1 MVRPL
6 PDLTREELTRY
17 ARHVILP
24 DVGIDGQRRL
34 KAARVLCV
42 GAGGLGSPA
51 TMYLAAAG
59 VGTLGIVD
67 FDDVDASNLQRQIL
81 HDTAGTG
88 RPKVE
93 SARDR
98 LNAINP
104 NVGIEMHHLR
114 LTSANALDIM
124 SRYDVVLDGADNF
137 PTRYLVN
144 DACVLLGKPNAFGAI
159 FRFEGQASVFAAKNG
174 PCYRCIYPEPPPPGL
189 VPSCAEAGVFG
200 VLPGIIGTIQATET
214 IKLILAAGETL
225 VGRLLVYDAMRMA
238 FRELKVPKDP
248 DCAVCGARPTV
259 RTLVDYEAFCG
270 LTHME
275 AQSAEPVVPAG
286 PGELAP
292 VITVDE
298 LKARWDRGDRPF
310 LLDVREVVEHELV
323 RLEGDVLI
331 PLGELITRQ
340 QELDPDREIVV
351 YCHHGN
357 RSGRATAYLRHNGFP
372 HARNLR
378 GGIEEWAVKIDPS
391 LTRY

>member
-1 MVRPL
+1 MRPL

-24 DVGIDGQRRL
+24 DVGFDGQRRL
-34 KAARVLCV
+34 KAARVVCV

-81 HDTAGTG
+81 HDTAHTG

-98 LNAINP
+98 LRAINP
-104 NVGIEMHHLR
+104 NVSVETHQVR
-114 LTSANALDIM
+114 LTSANALDILG
-124 SRYDVVLDGADNF
+124 RYDVVLDGADNF

-159 FRFEGQASVFAAKNG
+159 FRFEGQASVFGAKNG
-174 PCYRCIYPEPPPPGL
+174 PCYRCLYPEPPPPGL

-200 VLPGIIGTIQATET
+200 VLPGIIGAIQATET
-214 IKLILAAGETL
+214 IKLILGVGETL
-225 VGRLLVYDAMRMA
+225 VGRFLLYDALRMA
-238 FRELKVPKDP
+238 FRELTVPKDP
-248 DCAVCGARPTV
+248 DCPVCGRKPTV
-259 RTLVDYEAFCG
+259 RELIDYEAFCG
-270 LTHME
+270 LKQ
-275 AQSAEPVVPAG
+275 ADQQPAEPAEAAE
-286 PGELAP
+286 PGRLDP
-292 VITVDE
+292 VITVQE

-310 LLDVREVVEHELV
+310 LLDVREVVEHQLV

-331 PLGELITRQ
+331 PLGDLIARLH
-340 QELDPDREIVV
+340 ELDPGREIVV

-357 RSGRATAYLRHNGFP
+357 RSGRATAYLRHHGFP

-378 GGIEEWAVKIDPS
+378 GGIEEWAVRIDPS
-391 LTRY
+391 LPRY

>member
-1 MVRPL
+1 VRPL
-6 PDLTREELTRY
+6 PDLSREELTRY

-24 DVGIDGQRRL
+24 DVGLDGQRRL

-51 TMYLAAAG
+51 AMYLAAAG

-67 FDDVDASNLQRQIL
+67 DDEVDASNLQRQIL
-81 HDTAGTG
+81 HDTAGMG

-98 LNAINP
+98 LRAINP
-104 NVGIEMHHLR
+104 NVSVEMHHVR
-114 LTSANALDIM
+114 LTSANALDILE
-124 SRYDVVLDGADNF
+124 RYDIVLDGADNF

-144 DACVLLGKPNAFGAI
+144 DACVLLGRPNAFGAI

-200 VLPGIIGTIQATET
+200 VLPGIVGTIQATET
-214 IKLILAAGETL
+214 IKLILGVGETL

-238 FRELKVPKDP
+238 FRELKVPKDR
-248 DCAVCGARPTV
+248 DCPVCGTHPTV
-259 RTLVDYEAFCG
+259 RELIDYEAFCG
-270 LTHME
+270 LKP
-275 AQSAEPVVPAG
+275 AEPQPAEPAG
-286 PGELAP
+286 PAELGALSP
-292 VITVDE
+292 IITVDE
-298 LKARWDRGDRPF
+298 LKDRWDRGDRPF
-310 LLDVREVVEHELV
+310 LLDVREVVEHQLV

-331 PLGELITRQ
+331 PLGELVARQ

-357 RSGRATAYLRHNGFP
+357 RSGRATAYLRHNGFT

-378 GGIEEWAVKIDPS
+378 GGIEEWAVRIDPT
-391 LTRY
+391 LPRY

>member
-1 MVRPL
+1 MRPL
-6 PDLTREELTRY
+6 PDLSREELTRY

-24 DVGIDGQRRL
+24 DVGLDGQRRL

-51 TMYLAAAG
+51 AMYLAAAG

-67 FDDVDASNLQRQIL
+67 DDEVDASNLQRQIL

-98 LNAINP
+98 LRAINP
-104 NVGIEMHHLR
+104 NVSVEMHHVR
-114 LTSANALDIM
+114 LMSANALDILE
-124 SRYDVVLDGADNF
+124 RYDIVLDGADNF

-200 VLPGIIGTIQATET
+200 VLPGIVGTIQATET
-214 IKLILAAGETL
+214 IKLILGVGETL

-238 FRELKVPKDP
+238 FRELKVPKDR
-248 DCAVCGARPTV
+248 DCPVCGTHPTV
-259 RTLVDYEAFCG
+259 RELIDYEAFCG
-270 LTHME
+270 LKP
-275 AQSAEPVVPAG
+275 AEPQPAEPAG
-286 PGELAP
+286 PAELGALSP
-292 VITVDE
+292 IITVDE

-310 LLDVREVVEHELV
+310 LLDVREVVEHQLV

-331 PLGELITRQ
+331 PLGELVARQ

-357 RSGRATAYLRHNGFP
+357 RSGRATAYLRHNGFT

-378 GGIEEWAVKIDPS
+378 GGIEEWAVRIDPT
-391 LTRY
+391 LPRY

>member
-1 MVRPL
+1 MRPL
-6 PDLTREELTRY
+6 PDLSREELARY

-34 KAARVLCV
+34 KAARVLLV

-51 TMYLAAAG
+51 AMYLAAAG

-67 FDDVDASNLQRQIL
+67 SDVVDASNLQRQIL
-81 HDTAGTG
+81 HATADTG

-93 SARDR
+93 SAKDR
-98 LNAINP
+98 LRAINP
-104 NVGIEMHHLR
+104 NVSVEMHHAR
-114 LTSANALDIM
+114 LNSANALRILE
-124 SRYDVVLDGADNF
+124 RYDVVVDGADNF

-159 FRFEGQASVFAAKNG
+159 FRFEGQASVFGAKTG
-174 PCYRCIYPEPPPPGL
+174 PCYRCVYPEPPPPGL

-200 VLPGIIGTIQATET
+200 ILPGVIGTIQATET
-214 IKLILAAGETL
+214 IKLILGVGETL

-248 DCAVCGARPTV
+248 DCPVCGPRPTV
-259 RTLVDYEAFCG
+259 RALIDYDEFCG
-270 LTHME
+270 GKAAEEPPAE
-275 AQSAEPVVPAG
+275 AAPAAPGHVEPI
-286 PGELAP
+286 
-292 VITVDE
+292 ITVDE

-310 LLDVREVVEHELV
+310 LLDVREVVEHQLV
-323 RLEGDVLI
+323 RLEGALLM
-331 PLGELITRQ
+331 PLGELIARQ
-340 QELDPDREIVV
+340 HELDPDREIVV

-391 LTRY
+391 LPRY

>member
-1 MVRPL
+1 MRPL

-34 KAARVLCV
+34 KGARVLCV

-51 TMYLAAAG
+51 AMYLAAAG

-67 FDDVDASNLQRQIL
+67 YDAVDASNLQRQIL
-81 HDTAGTG
+81 HDTVGIG

-98 LNAINP
+98 LKGINP
-104 NVGIEMHHLR
+104 NVDVEMHHVR
-114 LTSANALDIM
+114 LTSANALHILR
-124 SRYDVVLDGADNF
+124 RYDVVLDGADNF

-200 VLPGIIGTIQATET
+200 VLPGIVGTIQATET
-214 IKLILAAGETL
+214 IKLILEVGETL
-225 VGRLLVYDAMRMA
+225 VGRFLVYDAMRMA
-238 FRELKVPKDP
+238 FRELKVAKDP
-248 DCAVCGARPTV
+248 ACPVCGTQPTV
-259 RTLVDYEAFCG
+259 RELIDYEAFCG
-270 LTHME
+270 LKPVE
-275 AQSAEPVVPAG
+275 AQSDEPPEAAELGTLSPI
-286 PGELAP
+286 
-292 VITVDE
+292 ITVDE

-310 LLDVREVVEHELV
+310 LLDVREVVEHQLV
-323 RLEGDVLI
+323 RLDGDVLI
-331 PLGELITRQ
+331 PLGELVTRQ

-378 GGIEEWAVKIDPS
+378 GGIEEWAVRIDPS
-391 LTRY
+391 LPRY

>member
-1 MVRPL
+1 MRPL

-51 TMYLAAAG
+51 AMYLAAAG

-67 FDDVDASNLQRQIL
+67 DDDVDASNLQRQIL
-81 HDTAGTG
+81 HDTAGMG

-98 LNAINP
+98 VKAINP
-104 NVGIEMHHLR
+104 NVSVEMHHVR
-114 LTSANALDIM
+114 LTSANALGILE
-124 SRYDVVLDGADNF
+124 RYDVVLDGADNF

-200 VLPGIIGTIQATET
+200 VLPGIVGTIQATET
-214 IKLILAAGETL
+214 IKLILGVGETL

-238 FRELKVPKDP
+238 FRELKVPKDR
-248 DCAVCGARPTV
+248 DCPVCGTAPTV
-259 RTLVDYEAFCG
+259 RGLIDYETFCG
-270 LTHME
+270 IKPTE
-275 AQSAEPVVPAG
+275 EQPAESAPPAG
-286 PGELAP
+286 PGEQDP

-310 LLDVREVVEHELV
+310 LLDVRERVEYQIV
-323 RLEGDVLI
+323 RLEGGVLI
-331 PLGELITRQ
+331 PLGELVSRQ

-357 RSGRATAYLRHNGFP
+357 RSGKATAYLRHNGFP
-372 HARNLR
+372 YARNLR

-391 LTRY
+391 LPRY

>member
-1 MVRPL
+1 MRPL
-6 PDLTREELTRY
+6 PDLSREELARY

-34 KAARVLCV
+34 KAARVVLV

-51 TMYLAAAG
+51 AMYLAAAG
-59 VGTLGIVD
+59 VGTIGIVD
-67 FDDVDASNLQRQIL
+67 SDAVDASNLQRQIL
-81 HDTAGTG
+81 HATADTG

-93 SARDR
+93 SAKDR
-98 LNAINP
+98 LRAINP
-104 NVGIEMHHLR
+104 NVSVEMHHAR
-114 LTSANALDIM
+114 LTSANALAILE
-124 SRYDVVLDGADNF
+124 RYDVVVDGADNF

-159 FRFEGQASVFAAKNG
+159 FRFEGQASVFGAKNG
-174 PCYRCIYPEPPPPGL
+174 PCYRCVYPEPPPPGL

-200 VLPGIIGTIQATET
+200 ILPGVIGTIQATET
-214 IKLILAAGETL
+214 IKLILGVGETL

-248 DCAVCGARPTV
+248 DCPVCGPRPTV
-259 RTLVDYEAFCG
+259 RALIDYDEFCG
-270 LTHME
+270 GKAAEEPPAE
-275 AQSAEPVVPAG
+275 AAPAAPGHVEPI
-286 PGELAP
+286 
-292 VITVDE
+292 ITVDE

-310 LLDVREVVEHELV
+310 LLDVREVVEHQLV
-323 RLEGDVLI
+323 RLEGALLM
-331 PLGELITRQ
+331 PLGELIARQ
-340 QELDPDREIVV
+340 HELDPDREIVV

-391 LTRY
+391 LPRY

>member
-1 MVRPL
+1 MRPL

-34 KAARVLCV
+34 KGARVLCV

-51 TMYLAAAG
+51 AMYLAAAG
-59 VGTLGIVD
+59 IGTLGIVD
-67 FDDVDASNLQRQIL
+67 DDVVDASNLQRQIL
-81 HDTAGTG
+81 HDSAGLG

-98 LNAINP
+98 LKAINP
-104 NVGIEMHHLR
+104 NVSVEMHHVR
-114 LTSANALDIM
+114 LTSANALDILG
-124 SRYDVVLDGADNF
+124 RYDVVLDGADNF

-159 FRFEGQASVFAAKNG
+159 FRFEGQASVFATKSG

-214 IKLILAAGETL
+214 IKLVLGVGETL
-225 VGRLLVYDAMRMA
+225 AGRLLVYDAMRMA

-248 DCAVCGARPTV
+248 DCPVCGPRPTV
-259 RTLVDYEAFCG
+259 RELIDYEAFCG
-270 LTHME
+270 LKQAE
-275 AQSAEPVVPAG
+275 ARPDGPAEPAE
-286 PGELAP
+286 PGALDP
-292 VITVDE
+292 IITVDE
-298 LKARWDRGDRPF
+298 LKARWDLGDRPF
-310 LLDVREVVEHELV
+310 LLDVREAVEHQLV

-331 PLGELITRQ
+331 PLGELVARQ

-378 GGIEEWAVKIDPS
+378 GGIEEWAARIDPS
-391 LTRY
+391 LPRY

>member
-1 MVRPL
+1 VRPL
-6 PDLTREELTRY
+6 PDLSREELTRY
-17 ARHVILP
+17 ARHIILP
-24 DVGIDGQRRL
+24 DVGVDGQRRL

-51 TMYLAAAG
+51 AMYLAAAG

-67 FDDVDASNLQRQIL
+67 DDDVDSSNLQRQIL
-81 HDTAGTG
+81 HDTVGTG

-98 LNAINP
+98 LKAINP
-104 NVGIEMHHLR
+104 NVSVDLHHVR
-114 LTSANALDIM
+114 LTSANALGILEP
-124 SRYDVVLDGADNF
+124 YDVVLDGADNF

-200 VLPGIIGTIQATET
+200 VLPGVVGTIQATEA
-214 IKLILAAGETL
+214 IKLILGIGETL

-238 FRELKVPKDP
+238 FRELKVPKDRECP
-248 DCAVCGARPTV
+248 VCGTRPTV
-259 RTLVDYEAFCG
+259 RELIDYEAFCRSQAAAG
-270 LTHME
+270 E
-275 AQSAEPVVPAG
+275 AAEPAPPAE
-286 PGELAP
+286 PGALDP
-292 VITVDE
+292 IITVEE
-298 LKARWDRGDRPF
+298 LKARWDRGERPF
-310 LLDVREVVEHELV
+310 LVDVREVVEHQLV

-331 PLGELITRQ
+331 PLGELIARQ
-340 QELDPDREIVV
+340 HELDPGREIVV

-372 HARNLR
+372 YARNLR
-378 GGIEEWAVKIDPS
+378 GGIEEWAVKFDPS
-391 LTRY
+391 LPRY

>member
-1 MVRPL
+1 MRPL
-6 PDLTREELTRY
+6 PDLTREELARY

-24 DVGIDGQRRL
+24 DVGVDGQRRL
-34 KAARVLCV
+34 KGARVLLV

-51 TMYLAAAG
+51 AMYLAAAG
-59 VGTLGIVD
+59 IGTLGIVD
-67 FDDVDASNLQRQIL
+67 SDDVDASNLQRQIL
-81 HDTAGTG
+81 HDTASMG

-98 LNAINP
+98 VKAINP
-104 NVGIEMHHLR
+104 NVSVEMHHVR
-114 LTSANALDIM
+114 LTSANALQILE
-124 SRYDVVLDGADNF
+124 RYDVVLDGADNF

-159 FRFEGQASVFAAKNG
+159 FRFEGQASVFGARNG

-200 VLPGIIGTIQATET
+200 VLPGIVGTIQATET
-214 IKLILAAGETL
+214 IKLILGVGETL
-225 VGRLLVYDAMRMA
+225 VGRLLVYDAMRMT

-248 DCAVCGARPTV
+248 ECPVCGTKPTV
-259 RTLVDYEAFCG
+259 RELIDYEEFCG
-270 LTHME
+270 LKPPPQAVEPAAPAE
-275 AQSAEPVVPAG
+275 AGALDPI
-286 PGELAP
+286 
-292 VITVDE
+292 ITVEE

-323 RLEGDVLI
+323 RLDGDVLI
-331 PLGELITRQ
+331 PLGELVARQ

-378 GGIEEWAVKIDPS
+378 GGIEEWALKIDPS
-391 LTRY
+391 LPRY

>member
-1 MVRPL
+1 MRPL

-34 KAARVLCV
+34 KAARVVCV

-51 TMYLAAAG
+51 ALYLAAAG

-67 FDDVDASNLQRQIL
+67 CDDVDASNLQRQIL
-81 HDTAGTG
+81 HDTAGMG

-98 LNAINP
+98 LKAINP
-104 NVGIEMHHLR
+104 NVSVEMHHVR
-114 LTSANALDIM
+114 LTSANALGILE
-124 SRYDVVLDGADNF
+124 RYDVVLDGADNF

-200 VLPGIIGTIQATET
+200 VLPGIVGTIQATET
-214 IKLILAAGETL
+214 IKLILGVGETL

-238 FRELKVPKDP
+238 FRELKVPKDR
-248 DCAVCGARPTV
+248 DCPVCGTHPTV
-259 RTLVDYEAFCG
+259 RELIDYEAFCG
-270 LTHME
+270 LKP
-275 AQSAEPVVPAG
+275 AEPQPAEPAG
-286 PGELAP
+286 PAELGALSP
-292 VITVDE
+292 IITVDE

-310 LLDVREVVEHELV
+310 LLDVREVVEHQLV

-331 PLGELITRQ
+331 PLGELVARQ

-357 RSGRATAYLRHNGFP
+357 RSGRATAYLRHNGFT

-378 GGIEEWAVKIDPS
+378 GGIEEWAVRIDPT
-391 LTRY
+391 LPRY

>member
-1 MVRPL
+1 VRPL
-6 PDLTREELTRY
+6 PDLSREELIRY

-24 DVGIDGQRRL
+24 DVGVDGQRRL

-51 TMYLAAAG
+51 AMYLAAAG

-67 FDDVDASNLQRQIL
+67 HDDVDASNLQRQIL

-98 LNAINP
+98 LKAINP
-104 NVGIEMHHLR
+104 NVSVELHHVR
-114 LTSANALDIM
+114 LTSDNALAILE
-124 SRYDVVLDGADNF
+124 RYDVVLDGADNF

-159 FRFEGQASVFAAKNG
+159 FRFEGQASVFAARGG

-200 VLPGIIGTIQATET
+200 VLPGVVGTIQATET
-214 IKLILAAGETL
+214 IKLILRIGETL

-238 FRELKVPKDP
+238 FRELRVPKDP
-248 DCAVCGARPTV
+248 DCPVCGARPTV
-259 RTLVDYEAFCG
+259 RALIDYEAFCG
-270 LTHME
+270 LKP
-275 AQSAEPVVPAG
+275 AEQPPAEQAA
-286 PGELAP
+286 PGEPGVLDP
-292 VITVDE
+292 IITVDE

-310 LLDVREVVEHELV
+310 LLDVREVFEHQLV
-323 RLEGDVLI
+323 RLDGDVLI
-331 PLGELITRQ
+331 PLGELISRQ
-340 QELDPDREIVV
+340 RELDPDREIVV

-378 GGIEEWAVKIDPS
+378 GGIEEWAMRIDPS
-391 LTRY
+391 LPRY

>member
-1 MVRPL
+1 MRPL

-34 KAARVLCV
+34 KGARVLCV

-51 TMYLAAAG
+51 AMYLAAAG

-67 FDDVDASNLQRQIL
+67 YDAVDASNLQRQIL
-81 HDTAGTG
+81 HDTVGIG

-98 LNAINP
+98 LKGINP
-104 NVGIEMHHLR
+104 NVDVEMHHVR
-114 LTSANALDIM
+114 LTSANALDILR
-124 SRYDVVLDGADNF
+124 RYDVVLDGADNF

-200 VLPGIIGTIQATET
+200 VLPGIVGTIQATET
-214 IKLILAAGETL
+214 IKLILEVGETL
-225 VGRLLVYDAMRMA
+225 VGRFLVYDAMRMA
-238 FRELKVPKDP
+238 FRELKVAKDP
-248 DCAVCGARPTV
+248 ACPVCGTQPTV
-259 RTLVDYEAFCG
+259 RELIDYEAFCG
-270 LTHME
+270 LKPVE
-275 AQSAEPVVPAG
+275 AQSDEPPEAAELGTLSPI
-286 PGELAP
+286 
-292 VITVDE
+292 ITVDE

-310 LLDVREVVEHELV
+310 LLDVREVVEHQLV
-323 RLEGDVLI
+323 RLDGDVLI
-331 PLGELITRQ
+331 PLGELVTRQ

-378 GGIEEWAVKIDPS
+378 GGIEEWAVKIVPS
-391 LTRY
+391 LPRY